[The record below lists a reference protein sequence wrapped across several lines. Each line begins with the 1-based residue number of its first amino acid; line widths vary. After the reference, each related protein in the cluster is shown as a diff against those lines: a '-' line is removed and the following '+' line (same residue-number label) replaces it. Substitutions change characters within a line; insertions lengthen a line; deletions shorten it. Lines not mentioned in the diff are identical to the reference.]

1 MTTTTQL
8 DIEAL
13 ADSLSASA
21 DALHA
26 RLMRAIRQRSPAT
39 DASDASDATHGTDP
53 GQQAEPAF
61 TQAAAQAL
69 FENEVILRQRA
80 NGLYLEAATLAA
92 AGLGGLQQQL
102 LDVAAQAQEK
112 IRKIDRIKDLIAL
125 TGELLS
131 LAAAVASGAP
141 ERLVAPYEKL
151 KVRVE
156 GL

>member
-1 MTTTTQL
+1 MSNNTQV

-21 DALHA
+21 DVLHA
-26 RLMRAIRQRSPAT
+26 RLMRAIRQRPAT
-39 DASDASDATHGTDP
+39 ATAP
-53 GQQAEPAF
+53 GQPAEPAL

-69 FENEVILRQRA
+69 FDNEVMLRQRA

-112 IRKIDRIKDLIAL
+112 IRKIDRIKDLVAL

-141 ERLVAPYEKL
+141 ERLIAPYEKL
-151 KVRVE
+151 KQRVE
-156 GL
+156 TLQAP

>member
-1 MTTTTQL
+1 MSHTTQS

-26 RLMRAIRQRSPAT
+26 RLLRAIRQRPDTMVA
-39 DASDASDATHGTDP
+39 
-53 GQQAEPAF
+53 GQPAEPVV

-92 AGLGGLQQQL
+92 GGLAGMQQQL
-102 LDVAAQAQEK
+102 LDVTARAQET
-112 IRKIDRIKDLIAL
+112 IRQIDRIKDLIAL

-131 LAAAVASGAP
+131 LAAAVATGTP
-141 ERLVAPYEKL
+141 ERVIAPYEKL
-151 KVRVE
+151 KQRVE
-156 GL
+156 AL

>member
-1 MTTTTQL
+1 MSHTTQS

-26 RLMRAIRQRSPAT
+26 RLLRAIRQRPDTMVA
-39 DASDASDATHGTDP
+39 
-53 GQQAEPAF
+53 GQPAEPVV

-92 AGLGGLQQQL
+92 GGLAGMQQQL
-102 LDVAAQAQEK
+102 LDVTARAQEK
-112 IRKIDRIKDLIAL
+112 IRQIDRIKDLIAL

-131 LAAAVASGAP
+131 LAAAVATGAP
-141 ERLVAPYEKL
+141 ERVIAPYEKL
-151 KVRVE
+151 KQRVE
-156 GL
+156 SL

>member
-26 RLMRAIRQRSPAT
+26 RLMRAIRQRPPAT
-39 DASDASDATHGTDP
+39 HATDL
-53 GQQAEPAF
+53 GQPAEPVF

>member
-26 RLMRAIRQRSPAT
+26 RLMRAIRQRPATTDAT
-39 DASDASDATHGTDP
+39 DATDP
-53 GQQAEPAF
+53 GQPAEPAI

>member
-1 MTTTTQL
+1 MSHTTQH

-26 RLMRAIRQRSPAT
+26 RLLRAIRQRPDTMVA
-39 DASDASDATHGTDP
+39 
-53 GQQAEPAF
+53 GQPAEPVV

-92 AGLGGLQQQL
+92 GGLAGMQQQL
-102 LDVAAQAQEK
+102 LDVTARAQEK
-112 IRKIDRIKDLIAL
+112 IRQIDRIKDLIAL

-131 LAAAVASGAP
+131 LAAAVATGAP
-141 ERLVAPYEKL
+141 ERVIAPYEKL
-151 KVRVE
+151 KQRVE
-156 GL
+156 AL

>member
-1 MTTTTQL
+1 MNTTTQL

-26 RLMRAIRQRSPAT
+26 RLMRAIRQRP
-39 DASDASDATHGTDP
+39 DATAA
-53 GQQAEPAF
+53 GQTTEPAI

-92 AGLGGLQQQL
+92 AGLGDWQQQL

-141 ERLVAPYEKL
+141 ERLITPYEKL
-151 KVRVE
+151 KERVE
-156 GL
+156 TLQAP

>member
-1 MTTTTQL
+1 MSHTTQV

-26 RLMRAIRQRSPAT
+26 RLLRAIRQRPA
-39 DASDASDATHGTDP
+39 A
-53 GQQAEPAF
+53 GQPAP
-61 TQAAAQAL
+61 TAQSAPPPISQAAAQAL

-80 NGLYLEAATLAA
+80 NALYLEAATLAA

-102 LDVAAQAQEK
+102 LDLTAQAQEK
-112 IRKIDRIKDLIAL
+112 IRKIDRIKDLVAL

-131 LAAAVASGAP
+131 LAAAVATGAP
-141 ERLVAPYEKL
+141 ERLIAPYEKL
-151 KVRVE
+151 KQRVE
-156 GL
+156 SL

>member
-1 MTTTTQL
+1 MSHTTQS

-26 RLMRAIRQRSPAT
+26 RLLRAIRQRPDTMVA
-39 DASDASDATHGTDP
+39 
-53 GQQAEPAF
+53 GQPAEPVV

-92 AGLGGLQQQL
+92 GGLAGMQQQL
-102 LDVAAQAQEK
+102 RDVTARAQEK
-112 IRKIDRIKDLIAL
+112 IRQIDRIKDLVAL

-131 LAAAVASGAP
+131 LAAAVATGAP
-141 ERLVAPYEKL
+141 ERVIAPYEKL
-151 KVRVE
+151 KQRVE
-156 GL
+156 AL

>member
-1 MTTTTQL
+1 MNLPPRSSTQL
-8 DIEAL
+8 DLEAL

-26 RLMRAIRQRSPAT
+26 RLMRAIRQPA
-39 DASDASDATHGTDP
+39 P
-53 GQQAEPAF
+53 GLTQPAIS
-61 TQAAAQAL
+61 QAAAQAL

-92 AGLGGLQQQL
+92 AGLGGMQQQL
-102 LDVAAQAQEK
+102 LDLTAQAQEK
-112 IRKIDRIKDLIAL
+112 IRKIDKIKDLIAL

-141 ERLVAPYEKL
+141 EKLVAPYEKL
-151 KVRVE
+151 KARVE
-156 GL
+156 AL

>member
-1 MTTTTQL
+1 MSNTTQL

-26 RLMRAIRQRSPAT
+26 RLMRAIRQRP
-39 DASDASDATHGTDP
+39 DASATATATAP
-53 GQQAEPAF
+53 AEPAL

-112 IRKIDRIKDLIAL
+112 IRKIDHIKDLIAL

-151 KVRVE
+151 KQRVE
-156 GL
+156 TLQAP

>member
-1 MTTTTQL
+1 MTHTTQV

-26 RLMRAIRQRSPAT
+26 RLMRAIRQRPA
-39 DASDASDATHGTDP
+39 D
-53 GQQAEPAF
+53 GQPAPAGQSAPPAIS
-61 TQAAAQAL
+61 QAAAQAL

-102 LDVAAQAQEK
+102 LDVTAQAQEK
-112 IRKIDRIKDLIAL
+112 IRKIDRIKDLVAL
-125 TGELLS
+125 TGELLA
-131 LAAAVASGAP
+131 LAAAVATGAP
-141 ERLVAPYEKL
+141 ERLIAPYEKL
-151 KVRVE
+151 KQRVE
-156 GL
+156 SF

>member
-26 RLMRAIRQRSPAT
+26 RLMRAIRQRPAAT
-39 DASDASDATHGTDP
+39 DATAPTDL
-53 GQQAEPAF
+53 GQQAEPAI

>member
-1 MTTTTQL
+1 MSNTTQR

-26 RLMRAIRQRSPAT
+26 RLMRAIRQRP
-39 DASDASDATHGTDP
+39 DATATATAP
-53 GQQAEPAF
+53 AEPAL

-112 IRKIDRIKDLIAL
+112 IRKIDHIKDLIAL

-151 KVRVE
+151 KQRVE
-156 GL
+156 TLQAP

>member
-1 MTTTTQL
+1 MSHTTQH

-26 RLMRAIRQRSPAT
+26 RLLRAIRQRPDTMVA
-39 DASDASDATHGTDP
+39 
-53 GQQAEPAF
+53 GQPAEPVV

-80 NGLYLEAATLAA
+80 NSLYLEAATLAA
-92 AGLGGLQQQL
+92 GGLAGMQQQL
-102 LDVAAQAQEK
+102 LDVTARAQEK
-112 IRKIDRIKDLIAL
+112 IRQIDRIKDLIAL

-131 LAAAVASGAP
+131 LAAAVATGAP
-141 ERLVAPYEKL
+141 ERVIAPYEKL
-151 KVRVE
+151 KQRVE
-156 GL
+156 AL